1 MKKKWEAIKRWW
13 RKLRKN
19 DREYYRILGIIGGA
33 NLIGGCLG
41 AFSCFCNVIWI
52 VVLFITYHGMLK
64 YARRSRYYG
73 YLEGKFVEGGIS
85 LKRLE
90 YIRKYML
97 QLREEKERLH
107 SDYKKLQYDYHQLKK
122 QKKQPFKN
130 KKK

>member
-1 MKKKWEAIKRWW
+1 MKKKWKAIKRWW

-33 NLIGGCLG
+33 NLIGGFLG
-41 AFSCFCNVIWI
+41 SVACFCNVVWLSVMI
-52 VVLFITYHGMLK
+52 FIHYGMMRR
-64 YARRSRYYG
+64 ARRSRYYG

-90 YIRKYML
+90 HIRKYIL

-122 QKKQPFKN
+122 QEKQPFKN